1 MKEFQELAAFEALY
15 IIHVAV
21 LDMKHSFAH
30 FDHVRGTVA

>member
-21 LDMKHSFAH
+21 LDMNLTFLCA
-30 FDHVRGTVA
+30 F